1 MIFAM
6 STGPFCGGALRICP
20 RIRSRTSAAR
30 ILNHVVEYLF
40 YLAKIRWLGAHPTQR
55 SVSPHN
61 GGDNRLADFMGYRSC
76 QLAHRRDTVSV
87 RQLHLDIAI
96 TLFALTSVFLRLGIC
111 SMSGP
116 HKDSALL
123 SPH

>member
-1 MIFAM
+1 M
-6 STGPFCGGALRICP
+6 
-20 RIRSRTSAAR
+20 
-30 ILNHVVEYLF
+30 
-40 YLAKIRWLGAHPTQR
+40 
-55 SVSPHN
+55 SPHN
-61 GGDNRLADFMGYRSC
+61 GGGKLADFMGYRCC
-76 QLAHRRDTVSV
+76 QLVHRRDTVSV

-96 TLFALTSVFLRLGIC
+96 TLFALTSVFLRLSIC